1 MCVRG
6 EECTDKSMAWSSVS
20 LALAFTFAVAAVSAR
35 PALRS
40 REVITSFRHAGTGTG
55 HSPRLMIDLSRTFL
69 SLDIKRSWPAIVI
82 QAIAGD
88 EQSRY
93 RSP

>member
-1 MCVRG
+1 MCERG
-6 EECTDKSMAWSSVS
+6 EECTDKSMLRSSVN
-20 LALAFTFAVAAVSAR
+20 LALAFTVAVAAVSAR

-40 REVITSFRHAGTGTG
+40 REVITSFRNAGTGTG
-55 HSPRLMIDLSRTFL
+55 HSPRLMIYLSRTFV
-69 SLDIKRSWPAIVI
+69 SLDTKRSWPAIVI
-82 QAIAGD
+82 QATAGD